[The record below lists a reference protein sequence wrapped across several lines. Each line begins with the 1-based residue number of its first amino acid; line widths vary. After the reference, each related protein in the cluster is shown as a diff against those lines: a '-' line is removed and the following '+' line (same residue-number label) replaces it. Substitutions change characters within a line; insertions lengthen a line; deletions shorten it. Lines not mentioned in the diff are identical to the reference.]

1 MNIDAYLKR
10 IGFSGHPR
18 IDVETLSKIHHLHTL
33 SLPFENLTP
42 FTHQEVPLS
51 IEAVS
56 KKMLFDQR
64 GGYCFEHNL
73 LLSEAMKTIGFSVKH
88 LGGRVLMNQP
98 EETITRRSHML
109 LTVVLD
115 KQTYLV
121 DAGFG
126 GLVLTSPIKLEM
138 DLIQKTPHENFRLL
152 PIDQDYKLQ
161 AEVNGVWKTLYR
173 FDLTEQ
179 YPIDYEVS
187 NYHVYNHPSSHFRH
201 KLIVAMPLPHG
212 RHALSDTLYSVYHSD
227 GRIEKTQ
234 LQSVDEVLNVITQ
247 KFGIKLPEGP
257 FLAESI
263 NKLIIS

>member
-1 MNIDAYLKR
+1 MNIEAYLKR
-10 IGFSGHPR
+10 IGFTVKPQL
-18 IDVETLSKIHHLHTL
+18 DLETLREIHHRHTL

-42 FTHQEVPLS
+42 FTHQEVP
-51 IEAVS
+51 ITIQDVS
-56 KKMLFDQR
+56 QKMLLDQR

-73 LLSEAMKTIGFSVKH
+73 LLSEALKTLGFSVKH

-109 LTVVLD
+109 LTIDL
-115 KQTYLV
+115 KGETYLV

-126 GLVLTSPIKLEM
+126 GLVLTSPILLKM
-138 DLIQKTPHENFRLL
+138 DLIQKTPHENFRLM

-187 NYHVYNHPSSHFRH
+187 NYHVYNHPSSYFRH
-201 KLIVAMPLPHG
+201 MLIVAMPLLHG
-212 RHALSDTLYSVYHSD
+212 RHALNDTLYSVYHSD

-234 LQSVDEVLNVITQ
+234 LQSVDEVLNVMTQ
-247 KFGIKLPEGP
+247 KFGIKLPEGSLLSTRIQEL
-257 FLAESI
+257 F
-263 NKLIIS
+263 K